1 MPRADLASALRR
13 LPISQRITQIML
25 ANAFVVVVLMAL
37 AWFGVELFTTQSQRL
52 ADVAR
57 MSRRVED
64 MGNRCTSLALF
75 LRQHLEDH
83 STQAKTQA
91 EALADA
97 LIKDIADL
105 AEALPAIRPDLDTL
119 AGAVR
124 RLYRGFTDIQTR
136 DTALEALYRTHIL
149 GALDTFR
156 SRTEALHKLAI
167 ERRAEALD
175 NALGHALH
183 LSQISASA
191 AAALYLGRD
200 AEEADKAKAGL
211 RDLGAA
217 LARIRPLAAPGHETD
232 IVNNLEELAQEMA
245 DGVNLIY
252 ADVQQRKGLLAS
264 EVDGGQAA
272 VAPAVQRILAWNDQR
287 ERGLRDHIQS
297 HVLRNAI
304 LGTALSG
311 LLLLTVGILSWGIAR
326 SISRPLTSLMEDIR
340 RLAPDATANSTVY
353 SGDEVAALDRTVRT
367 ALALKAEKERLLS
380 DSETLL
386 SQLAREKGRADATL
400 QDLQRANVELEA
412 LFDNSLVGIAMFND
426 QGLLL
431 KANHRFAEIFGYE
444 PEELGHLSAQ
454 DLHRSEEEYLVF
466 REMYYKRL
474 GQEELLQ
481 VEIPLQRR
489 KGTPIWCQI
498 SAKLV
503 DANDPGRGLIVV
515 FDDVTGKKKVRE
527 ELGALNRH
535 LEQLVLSRTRDLAE
549 KAKELEAKARE
560 LEEANSRLRELD
572 RMKSDFLSSV
582 SHELRTP
589 LTSVL
594 GFAKLIRREFGRALD
609 LCQDEVCPVPLEKA
623 ERIDK
628 NLDII
633 VQESHRLTTMINDV
647 LDLTKI
653 EDGRVEW
660 RDTPFTPDRALERAA
675 RAAAGMASEK
685 PGLTL
690 TVSSTPGLPVVI
702 ADQDRL
708 HQVLMNLV
716 SNAIKFSDSGQ
727 VILAAQPDGTMVRFS
742 VSDQGMGI
750 PAEDLERI
758 FDKFHQ
764 SSHGDILLGK
774 AKGTGLGL
782 PICKEIV
789 AHYSGRIW
797 AESDPG
803 AGSTFHFTLPAA

>member
-1 MPRADLASALRR
+1 MPRADLAAALRR

-25 ANAFVVVVLMAL
+25 ANAFVVVVLMTL

-52 ADVAR
+52 ADLAR

-64 MGNRCTSLALF
+64 AGSRCTGLALF
-75 LRQHLEDH
+75 LRQHLTDH
-83 STQAKTQA
+83 SPPARDQAA
-91 EALADA
+91 ALANALIEDISALSDA
-97 LIKDIADL
+97 LPPIKP
-105 AEALPAIRPDLDTL
+105 EFMSL

-124 RLYRGFTDIQTR
+124 RLYHGFTDIQAR
-136 DTALEALYRTHIL
+136 DA
-149 GALDTFR
+149 ALDSLYQTRVLDVIDAFR
-156 SRTEALHKLAI
+156 TQVAALRTLAND
-167 ERRAEALD
+167 RSAETLNNALD
-175 NALGHALH
+175 HTLH
-183 LSQISASA
+183 LSQLTAGA
-191 AAALYLGRD
+191 AAALHLGRD
-200 AEEADKAKAGL
+200 PREADKARSGL
-211 RDLGAA
+211 VELGAA
-217 LARIRPLAAPGHETD
+217 LARVRSRAAPGREAG
-232 IVNNLEELAQEMA
+232 IVDRLNGLAS
-245 DGVNLIY
+245 DLGSGVDLIL
-252 ADVQQRKGLLAS
+252 AEVQQRRSLLAT

-272 VAPAVQRILAWNDQR
+272 IAPAVERILAWNDQR
-287 ERGLRDHIQS
+287 ERSLRDQIKNE
-297 HVLRNAI
+297 VLRNAI
-304 LGTALSG
+304 LGSALSG
-311 LLLLTVGILSWGIAR
+311 LLLLTVGVLSWGIAR

-340 RLAPDATANSTVY
+340 RLAPDAADDEASP
-353 SGDEVAALDRTVRT
+353 GDEIAVLDHTVRT
-367 ALALKAEKERLLS
+367 ALALKTEKERLLA
-380 DSETLL
+380 DTETLIT
-386 SQLAREKGRADATL
+386 QLESEKARADATL
-400 QDLQRANVELEA
+400 QDLVRANVELEA

-431 KANHRFAEIFGYE
+431 KANSRFADIFDCE
-444 PEELGHLSAQ
+444 PEDLEHLSAQ

-489 KGTPIWCQI
+489 KGAPIWCQI

-503 DANDPGRGLIVV
+503 DPADPGRGLIVV

-594 GFAKLIRREFGRALD
+594 GFAKLIRREFGRALE
-609 LCQDEVCPVPLEKA
+609 LCRDDVCPVPLDRA

-633 VQESHRLTTMINDV
+633 VQESHRLTAMINDV

-660 RDTPFTPDRALERAA
+660 RDSPFHPERALDRTA
-675 RAAAGMASEK
+675 RAAAGMAAEK
-685 PGLTL
+685 PGLVL
-690 TVSSTPGLPVVI
+690 ALDPSPELPLII
-702 ADQDRL
+702 ADQDRV

-716 SNAIKFSDSGQ
+716 SNAIKFSDAGTVTLS
-727 VILAAQPDGTMVRFS
+727 ASRDGTMVRFT
-742 VSDQGMGI
+742 VADQGVGI
-750 PAEDLERI
+750 PPQDLERI

-764 SSHGDILLGK
+764 STSHGDILLGK

-789 AHYSGRIW
+789 THYAGRIW
-797 AESDPG
+797 AEST
-803 AGSTFHFTLPAA
+803 AGQGSIFHFTLPAV

>member
-1 MPRADLASALRR
+1 MPRADLAAALRR

-25 ANAFVVVVLMAL
+25 ANAFVVVVLMTL
-37 AWFGVELFTTQSQRL
+37 AWFGVELFTTQSARL
-52 ADVAR
+52 ADLAR

-64 MGNRCTSLALF
+64 MGNRCTGLALF
-75 LRQHLEDH
+75 LRQHLEDR
-83 STQAKTQA
+83 SPPAKAQA
-91 EALADA
+91 EALANAIIEDA
-97 LIKDIADL
+97 ASL
-105 AEALPAIRPDLDTL
+105 AAALPAIKPEFSAL

-124 RLYRGFTDIQTR
+124 RLSHGFTEIQAR
-136 DTALEALYRTHIL
+136 DAALDSLYRTHIL
-149 GALDTFR
+149 DALDAFRIQAGALR
-156 SRTEALHKLAI
+156 LLAND
-167 ERRAEALD
+167 RRAEALN
-175 NALGHALH
+175 NALDHTLH
-183 LSQISASA
+183 LSQVVAAA
-191 AAALYLGRD
+191 AAALHLGRD
-200 AEEADKAKAGL
+200 PREADKARTGL
-211 RDLGAA
+211 VELGAA
-217 LARIRPLAAPGHETD
+217 LDRVRTRAAPGRETEAAEHMAGLAR
-232 IVNNLEELAQEMA
+232 NLDAGVDLILAEVA
-245 DGVNLIY
+245 
-252 ADVQQRKGLLAS
+252 QRRSLLAS

-272 VAPAVQRILAWNDQR
+272 IAPAVERILAWNDQR
-287 ERGLRDHIQS
+287 ERGLRDQIEDE
-297 HVLRNAI
+297 VLRNAI
-304 LGTALSG
+304 LGSALSG
-311 LLLLTVGILSWGIAR
+311 LLLFTVGVLSWGIAR

-340 RLAPDATANSTVY
+340 RLAPDAADHGQTY
-353 SGDEVAALDRTVRT
+353 QGDEIAALDRTVRT
-367 ALALKAEKERLLS
+367 ALALKTEKERLLA
-380 DSETLL
+380 DTEVLIA
-386 SQLAREKGRADATL
+386 QLENEKARADATL
-400 QDLQRANVELEA
+400 QDLRRANVELEA

-431 KANHRFAEIFGYE
+431 KANSRFADIFDYE
-444 PEELGHLSAQ
+444 PEDLDRLSAQ

-489 KGTPIWCQI
+489 RGNPIWCQI

-503 DANDPGRGLIVV
+503 DPADPGRGLIVV
-515 FDDVTGKKKVRE
+515 FDDVSGKKKVRE

-549 KAKELEAKARE
+549 KAKELETKARE

-594 GFAKLIRREFGRALD
+594 GFAKLIRREFGRALE
-609 LCQDEVCPVPLEKA
+609 LCQDEICPVPLDKA

-653 EDGRVEW
+653 EDGKVKW
-660 RDTPFTPDRALERAA
+660 RDTPFHPERALERAA

-685 PGLTL
+685 PGLVL
-690 TVSSTPGLPVVI
+690 AAAPAPDLPLVI
-702 ADQDRL
+702 ADQDRV

-716 SNAIKFSDSGQ
+716 SNAIKFSEAGAVSLSATTEG
-727 VILAAQPDGTMVRFS
+727 AMVRFS
-742 VSDQGMGI
+742 VADQGVGI
-750 PAEDLERI
+750 PTQDLERI

-764 SSHGDILLGK
+764 SSHGDILQGK

-782 PICKEIV
+782 PICREIV
-789 AHYSGRIW
+789 AHYAGRIW
-797 AESDPG
+797 AESTPG
-803 AGSTFHFTLPAA
+803 QGSAFHFTLPAA

>member
-1 MPRADLASALRR
+1 MPRADLAAALRR

-25 ANAFVVVVLMAL
+25 ANAFVVVVLMTL

-52 ADVAR
+52 ADLAR

-64 MGNRCTSLALF
+64 AGSRCTGLALF
-75 LRQHLEDH
+75 LRQHLEDR
-83 STQAKTQA
+83 TPQAQAQA
-91 EALADA
+91 EALANA
-97 LIKDIADL
+97 LIEDISVL
-105 AEALPAIRPDLDTL
+105 SEALPAIKSEFLAL

-124 RLYRGFTDIQTR
+124 RLYHGFTDIQAR
-136 DTALEALYRTHIL
+136 DEALESLYQTHVLDVIDAFRIQVAALRTLAH
-149 GALDTFR
+149 DR
-156 SRTEALHKLAI
+156 S
-167 ERRAEALD
+167 AEALN
-175 NALGHALH
+175 NALDHSLH
-183 LSQISASA
+183 LSQLTAGA

-200 AEEADKAKAGL
+200 PREADKA
-211 RDLGAA
+211 GAA
-217 LARIRPLAAPGHETD
+217 LMDLTSALARVRSRAIPGKEAEIAENLSALAG
-232 IVNNLEELAQEMA
+232 NLASGVDMILAKVM
-245 DGVNLIY
+245 
-252 ADVQQRKGLLAS
+252 QRRSLLAT

-272 VAPAVQRILAWNDQR
+272 IAPAVERILAWNDQR
-287 ERGLRDHIQS
+287 ERNLRDQIENE
-297 HVLRNAI
+297 VLRNAI
-304 LGTALSG
+304 LGSALSG
-311 LLLLTVGILSWGIAR
+311 LLLLTVGVLSWGIAR

-340 RLAPDATANSTVY
+340 RLAPDAAGD
-353 SGDEVAALDRTVRT
+353 SGAMSRDEIGALDHTVRT
-367 ALALKAEKERLLS
+367 ALALKSEKERLLA
-380 DSETLL
+380 DTEILIAQLESEK
-386 SQLAREKGRADATL
+386 ARADATL
-400 QDLQRANVELEA
+400 QDLRRANVELEA

-431 KANHRFAEIFGYE
+431 KANRRFADIFDCE
-444 PEELGHLSAQ
+444 PEDLDHLSAQ

-503 DANDPGRGLIVV
+503 DPADPGRGLIVV

-594 GFAKLIRREFGRALD
+594 GFAKLIRREFGRALE
-609 LCQDEVCPVPLEKA
+609 LCQDEICPVPLERA

-633 VQESHRLTTMINDV
+633 VQESHRLTAMINDV

-660 RDTPFTPDRALERAA
+660 RDSPFHPGRALDRAA
-675 RAAAGMASEK
+675 RAAAGMAAEK
-685 PGLTL
+685 PGLGL
-690 TVSSTPGLPVVI
+690 SIAPTPELPLVI
-702 ADQDRL
+702 ADQDRV

-716 SNAIKFSDSGQ
+716 SNAIKFSDAGTVS
-727 VILAAQPDGTMVRFS
+727 LAADRDGTMVRFT
-742 VSDQGMGI
+742 VSDQGVGI
-750 PAEDLERI
+750 PDQDLERI

-789 AHYSGRIW
+789 THYAGRIW
-797 AESDPG
+797 AESTPG
-803 AGSTFHFTLPAA
+803 EGSTFHFTLPAV